1 MKRENRYLLVNFVD
15 EKGLIPVM
23 KPVVFAGVDLAD
35 ESEGQLYFQDYDSYQ
50 QGIRY
55 STTGHSV
62 ECEFDICLPADMGF
76 VFEYERAL
84 NVPCLLLASKRA
96 GVTQDREAGRHCR
109 PAIGSGTLGV
119 VGRWQ
124 LVVGN

>member
-1 MKRENRYLLVNFVD
+1 MRFEARELHPYAEPLTASELREGVTYFLVNFVD

-35 ESEGQLYFQDYDSYQ
+35 EGEGQLYFQDYDSYQ

-62 ECEFDICLPADMGF
+62 ECEFDMCLPADMGF

-84 NVPCLLLASKRA
+84 NVLLVCSLRRRGLA
-96 GVTQDREAGRHCR
+96 
-109 PAIGSGTLGV
+109 
-119 VGRWQ
+119 
-124 LVVGN
+124 